1 MSTYTG
7 SIYAVVI
14 LYCFSMSRLI
24 ASCDEVSRL
33 IEAGKS
39 SQSQS
44 ASATIQQWDIVRIK
58 YIYTYIFKFGS
69 LSSATCRQLNVTAF
83 GHFVNSSE
91 IFINF
96 VFKLQHTHTTHT
108 HTHTT
113 HTQKYLYVLIAWQTS
128 WKLVCCLMLT
138 NCMQFITGSLKINSN
153 CDVDVDCDVDSDDS
167 VGGIFCL
174 TCILNSSSSSLSSCC
189 CFVAN
194 WQL

>member
-7 SIYAVVI
+7 SIYATVI

-33 IEAGKS
+33 IEAGKT

-69 LSSATCRQLNVTAF
+69 LSSATCRRLNVTAF

-96 VFKLQHTHTTHT
+96 VFKLQHTHTIQHT
-108 HTHTT
+108 LT
-113 HTQKYLYVLIAWQTS
+113 HTQAHTQVP
-128 WKLVCCLMLT
+128 VCSHRMA
-138 NCMQFITGSLKINSN
+138 NQLKI
-153 CDVDVDCDVDSDDS
+153 
-167 VGGIFCL
+167 
-174 TCILNSSSSSLSSCC
+174 SLL
-189 CFVAN
+189 FNAN
-194 WQL
+194 KLHAIHHRLPKNQQQLRR